1 MKLALKVFETKPLAD
16 DVRQLAAPS
25 PEQAVTDEGLIEHIK
40 NSCSCVFHP
49 VGTASMLP
57 REDGGVV
64 DPQLR
69 VYGTA
74 NLRVVSARSSLR
86 VHNCQTDGTACQVDA
101 SILPMVSIQ
110 IVCVVVRSG

>member
-1 MKLALKVFETKPLAD
+1 MALSLIKFAHKVFETKPLAD
-16 DVRQLAAPS
+16 DVRQLVAPS
-25 PEQAVTDEGLIEHIK
+25 PEQAATDEGLIEHIK

-74 NLRVVSARSSLR
+74 NLRVVSPRSFSQEQGGRLIARR
-86 VHNCQTDGTACQVDA
+86 
-101 SILPMVSIQ
+101 
-110 IVCVVVRSG
+110 VRSMRPFCPW

>member
-1 MKLALKVFETKPLAD
+1 MSLSLMKFAMKVFETKPLAD
-16 DVRQLAAPS
+16 DVRQLVAPS
-25 PEQAVTDEGLIEHIK
+25 PEQAATDEGLIEHIK
-40 NSCSCVFHP
+40 NTCSCVFHP

-74 NLRVVSARSSLR
+74 NLRVVSTRSSL
-86 VHNCQTDGTACQVDA
+86 QVRHVGLIA
-101 SILPMVSIQ
+101 RL
-110 IVCVVVRSG
+110 VRSTHPFCLW